1 MLNMEETIKNW
12 IINEASDDE
21 LLQVVSEVNSWDDSL
36 EEYRFYYMDELDEI
50 YCGVKPTE
58 VLEKLADDFNVNDDG
73 FKETIYGLE
82 SCSQTDIVEDI
93 RHNADEIA
101 IAIANV
107 LEHIDAEELK
117 NYLEDQN

>member
-1 MLNMEETIKNW
+1 MEETIKNW
-12 IINEASDDE
+12 IIDEASDDE
-21 LLQVVSEVNSWDDSL
+21 LLQIVSEVNDWDDSL
-36 EEYRFYYMDELDEI
+36 EEYRFYYMDELNEF

-58 VLEKLADDFNVNDDG
+58 VLEKLADGFNVNDDG
-73 FKETIYGLE
+73 FKETIHGLE
-82 SCSQTDIVEDI
+82 SCSQADMVEDI

-107 LEHIDAEELK
+107 LEHIDADGLK